1 VTAAELRRRR
11 SAAQLLADG
20 RERGAADAVRHLLAV
35 QAQDLRSM
43 RLALL
48 ARRVDGM
55 DAALAGGELVCAW
68 LLRGTLHLV
77 AAEDFGWLH
86 ALTEPLQAAGSARRL
101 AQLGIAGDAERGV
114 AAIERALADGPLD
127 RAALA
132 ERIAAAGVRADGQRT
147 PHLLGLAAQR
157 GLIVFGP
164 GAYVLARDWLP
175 PARPVDRDAALA
187 ELGTRYLRGHAPA
200 EPDDLAAWSGLP
212 LGDARAALA
221 AARAPRTR
229 VPGRLPP
236 RLLPAFDPY
245 LLGWRDRSFAVA
257 PEHAKAVHP
266 GGGMLR
272 ATAVANGRAVGT
284 WTFSGGRV
292 ELHPFAP
299 LPGSVAAAL
308 EREARRL
315 ERARTGSD
323 PFLAR

>member
-1 VTAAELRRRR
+1 VTAAELRRRA
-11 SAAQLLADG
+11 AAQLLTGGGAD
-20 RERGAADAVRHLLAV
+20 RGAVAAVRHLLAV
-35 QAQDLRSM
+35 QAQDLRST

-48 ARRVDGM
+48 ARRADGM

-86 ALTEPLQAAGSARRL
+86 ALTAPLQAAGSARRL

-147 PHLLGLAAQR
+147 PHLLGLAAHR

-175 PARPVDRDAALA
+175 PARRVDRAAALA

-200 EPDDLAAWSGLP
+200 EPEDLAAWSGLP

-221 AARAPRTR
+221 AARTPRTR

-245 LLGWRDRSFAVA
+245 LLGWRDRSLAVA

-284 WTFSGGRV
+284 WTFSGGKV
-292 ELHPFAP
+292 ALHPFAP
-299 LPGSVAAAL
+299 LPGSVAAGL

-315 ERARTGSD
+315 ERA
-323 PFLAR
+323 ARSP

>member
-1 VTAAELRRRR
+1 MA
-11 SAAQLLADG
+11 
-20 RERGAADAVRHLLAV
+20 
-35 QAQDLRSM
+35 
-43 RLALL
+43 
-48 ARRVDGM
+48 
-55 DAALAGGELVCAW
+55 AALADGELVCGW

-77 AAEDFGWLH
+77 AAEDYGWLH
-86 ALTEPLQAAGSARRL
+86 ALTAPLQAAGSARRL
-101 AQLGIAGDAERGV
+101 AQLGIAEDADRGV

-132 ERIAAAGVRADGQRT
+132 EKIAAAGVGADGQRT

-175 PARPVDRDAALA
+175 PARPVTRDAALA

-200 EPDDLAAWSGLP
+200 EPADLAAWSGLA
-212 LGDARAALA
+212 LGDARTALA
-221 AARAPRTR
+221 AGRTPRTR

-266 GGGMLR
+266 GGGILR
-272 ATAVANGRAVGT
+272 ATAVAGGRAVGT
-284 WTFSGGRV
+284 WTFAGGKV

-299 LPGSVAAAL
+299 LPDSVAAAL
-308 EREARRL
+308 AREARRL

-323 PFLAR
+323 PFPAR